1 MPTWKM
7 TNFTESKASASNKS
21 SKGGQSKDWPTKTSS
36 QRVSNALTRSTRN
49 SKGDENAVKS
59 RKRPRRSTRKHA
71 ASQLRRS
78 LPVLA
83 KTWIH
88 QFRRTDR
95 TNRDH
100 AHRVGGKKEVDQR
113 SALPA
118 CAQLLHAS
126 SWT

>member
-21 SKGGQSKDWPTKTSS
+21 SKGGQSKGWPTKTSS
-36 QRVSNALTRSTRN
+36 QRASNALTRSTHN

-59 RKRPRRSTRKHA
+59 RKRRRRSTRKHA
-71 ASQLRRS
+71 ASQFQRS

-83 KTWIH
+83 ETWIY
-88 QFRRTDR
+88 QLRRADW

-100 AHRVGGKKEVDQR
+100 AWRIGRKKEMDQR
-113 SALPA
+113 SALPP
-118 CAQLLHAS
+118 CAQLLHA
-126 SWT
+126 